1 LFDGQ
6 RTVRGVVAVVVDV
19 TPQVLARK
27 EAERLRTAAEEA
39 NQAKLHV
46 LQTVSHETR
55 QPVHASLG
63 YVEMLQL
70 GIRGE
75 LNEMQLADL
84 ENIRKN
90 QTHLLRLL
98 NDILSFAKL
107 EAGALKLDV
116 EAADATE
123 IMSQT
128 HPLLEPLFK
137 AKGVTYEA
145 VAPAVP
151 AMFYGDRERTMQ
163 VCINLLTNALKA
175 TESGGRV
182 TFQCDVSADRVTFSV
197 RDTGIGI
204 PDSKFD
210 AIFDPF
216 TQLARGG
223 NADARGVGLGLSISR
238 QLARAMN
245 GDVTVDSTV
254 GVGSTFTFSLPRA
267 GVDSHLTG
275 RN

>member
-1 LFDGQ
+1 
-6 RTVRGVVAVVVDV
+6 
-19 TPQVLARK
+19 
-27 EAERLRTAAEEA
+27 
-39 NQAKLHV
+39 
-46 LQTVSHETR
+46 
-55 QPVHASLG
+55 
-63 YVEMLQL
+63 M
-70 GIRGE
+70 
-75 LNEMQLADL
+75 
-84 ENIRKN
+84 
-90 QTHLLRLL
+90 
-98 NDILSFAKL
+98 
-107 EAGALKLDV
+107 
-116 EAADATE
+116 
-123 IMSQT
+123 
-128 HPLLEPLFK
+128 
-137 AKGVTYEA
+137 
-145 VAPAVP
+145 
-151 AMFYGDRERTMQ
+151 
-163 VCINLLTNALKA
+163 
-175 TESGGRV
+175 
-182 TFQCDVSADRVTFSV
+182 TFSV

>member
-1 LFDGQ
+1 
-6 RTVRGVVAVVVDV
+6 VIAVVVDV
-19 TPQVLARK
+19 TPQVLARQ
-27 EAERLRTAAEEA
+27 EAERLRVAAEEA

-70 GIRGE
+70 GLRGE
-75 LNEMQLADL
+75 LNESQLADL

-107 EAGALKLDV
+107 EAGALQLDM
-116 EAADATE
+116 EPADAGD
-123 IMSQT
+123 IMAQAR
-128 HPLLEPLFK
+128 PVLEPLFK
-137 AKGVTYEA
+137 AKGVTYE
-145 VAPAVP
+145 VRPPTAPAS
-151 AMFYGDRERTMQ
+151 FFGDRERTMQ
-163 VCINLLTNALKA
+163 VCVNLLTNALKA

-182 TFQCDVSADRVTFSV
+182 TFACDVSADRVTFSV
-197 RDTGIGI
+197 SDTGIGI
-204 PDSKFD
+204 PRAKFD

-216 TQLARGG
+216 TQLARGS

-245 GDVTVDSTV
+245 GDVAVESTV
-254 GVGSTFTFSLPRA
+254 GVGSTFAFSLPRVA
-267 GVDSHLTG
+267 KSDLQ
-275 RN
+275 